1 MNRIK
6 LLTLIT
12 FLFFNLNLVFSQ
24 APTSV
29 FFDSGKSDLKPES
42 EAVLKSLV
50 EKILTHA
57 DVDLR
62 IEAFTDDK
70 GSESFNQQLAQQR
83 AETVR
88 SYLLSRRIVPQKL
101 DVRPIGELS
110 VDAKEADIEESRRKN
125 RRVDVYFTPIAIGLM
140 SDLATRLEGNS
151 IVTQEIEAG
160 KAATINGIKG
170 VKVELPE
177 NAFVMMNGEPCKTP
191 IKVTLKEALKP
202 DDWIFN
208 NLSTVSTNGSI
219 MASGG
224 MFKLEATSNGKPVKF
239 KNGKQARITV
249 PSVQEPDGDMRI
261 FYGARHDSTL
271 KEPIGWRDS
280 QTDWE
285 ANNENNN
292 EKKLFIQNL
301 RKRLEVCREK
311 REPFVQKTPDLDS
324 EKLAI
329 ALGSKPRPPYTDEP
343 MMPRIRT
350 IENTP
355 IKQSLLFKK
364 RELKKRDNI
373 IAQSEASYP
382 KRLETYKKEKAAY
395 EKEWAEYRKD
405 SVIYVEA
412 TNYLAQARS
421 MVYANEKEVLGAM
434 AITDYNSGVRYY
446 PEYEKVL
453 YNKSNYDYWHY
464 DYGYNIPLLRHAR
477 QLVGLSYDTNENFL
491 VNTIEKN
498 RQYKAYYQGIVDS
511 LVIAHNVVKVLNELD
526 KEYHKWIDEHVT
538 ANVNGLKEYVA
549 DVVKLGWVNIDKFYK
564 YDAAKAHPVVMKE
577 SDEARVYLVCKQI
590 NAILPMGRSK
600 DKTLY
605 GFGKAPSELNFTLVS
620 IKLKDGFPYISV
632 QKVNSATVETLV
644 PDYKKVTV
652 PELKEVLASL

>member
-6 LLTLIT
+6 LLTLIS

-50 EKILTHA
+50 EKILTYA

-88 SYLLSRRIVPQKL
+88 NYLLSRRIVPQKL

-140 SDLATRLEGNS
+140 TDLAKRLEGNS

-177 NAFVMMNGEPCKTP
+177 NAFVMMNGEPCKAP
-191 IKVTLKEALKP
+191 VKVTLKEALKP

-224 MFKLEATSNGKPVKF
+224 MFKLEATSNGKPVKI
-239 KNGKQARITV
+239 NAGKQARITV
-249 PSVQEPDGDMRI
+249 PSVQEPLGDMRI
-261 FYGARHDSTL
+261 FYGTNHDSTL
-271 KEPIGWRDS
+271 KEPVGWRDS
-280 QTDWE
+280 QEDWE
-285 ANNENNN
+285 VNNENSK
-292 EKKLFIQNL
+292 ERRLFIASL
-301 RKRLEVCREK
+301 RKRLEACKAKEDK
-311 REPFVQKTPDLDS
+311 NLPKSLNLDTAKLLMALGREPR
-324 EKLAI
+324 
-329 ALGSKPRPPYTDEP
+329 RPNSDEP
-343 MMPRIRT
+343 TPPRIRT
-350 IENTP
+350 IENTHVKP
-355 IKQSLLFKK
+355 SVFFKK
-364 RELKKRDNI
+364 RELKKRDAA
-373 IAQSEASYP
+373 IAKSEASYP
-382 KRLETYKKEKAAY
+382 KRLAKYKKEKAIY
-395 EKEWAEYRKD
+395 DKEWADYRKD
-405 SVIYVEA
+405 SMDYVA
-412 TNYLAQARS
+412 SKVYLEQARLLVS
-421 MVYANEKEVLGAM
+421 ANEK
-434 AITDYNSGVRYY
+434 
-446 PEYEKVL
+446 KVL
-453 YNKSNYDYWHY
+453 RVMAFHNYNNGVYYWASYSKTVSESINYESRHYADYAVI
-464 DYGYNIPLLRHAR
+464 DFLQGERR
-477 QLVGLSYDTNENFL
+477 LVGLPYISGEYFDERL
-491 VNTIEKN
+491 EKD
-498 RQYKAYYQGIVDS
+498 KESKLYYEGIVDS
-511 LVIAHNVVKVLNELD
+511 LKKANHVAQVLTEID
-526 KEYHKWIDEHVT
+526 RDYRKWIDERVT

-632 QKVNSATVETLV
+632 QNVNSATAGAWV